1 MVNLGNPAQAL
12 KTSILPLMA
21 LVSPGEFIISEAVK
35 IHPMALR
42 SPGTDSRRGDT
53 RLHLR
58 VLGRYRDEPGRY
70 FVDRLSEGVGMIAGA
85 FYPRPVIVRLSDFK
99 TNEYA
104 TLLGGKQFEPHEE
117 NPMIGF
123 RGASR
128 YADLVPRWICVRVS
142 GTQICQRRNGPDQ
155 RQDHGA
161 VLQITRGG
169 PASSRSNEESW
180 PCPGENGL
188 EVYVMSELPANV
200 LRAADFAKIF
210 DGFSIGSND
219 LTQMVLGVDR
229 DSEVIS
235 RLSMSEIR
243 PFSRCSHLHTGGKTR
258 SAPNLGSAVRRPAI
272 TRKCRSFS

>member
-35 IHPMALR
+35 IHPMALAHLEQIQDAETR
-42 SPGTDSRRGDT
+42 DCIYAYSVDTAMSLVGISWIASP
-53 RLHLR
+53 
-58 VLGRYRDEPGRY
+58 
-70 FVDRLSEGVGMIAGA
+70 EGVGMIAGA